1 MSEKREVIDSL
12 AKEILNKYI
21 IGKSMVTKAT
31 TNSTKQNVREE
42 NGAEKS
48 IMVYEYRHETHMYFI
63 IKYFIQYC
71 TPLLYSTLLQSTLA
85 ETFTSNNK

>member
-31 TNSTKQNVREE
+31 TNSTK
-42 NGAEKS
+42 
-48 IMVYEYRHETHMYFI
+48 
-63 IKYFIQYC
+63 
-71 TPLLYSTLLQSTLA
+71 
-85 ETFTSNNK
+85 